1 VGEKD
6 AQPVSAEKENKNM
19 NFNSNHNSNS
29 NRSHTAPHSTNAA
42 LRSSRQQTTTQQIIA
57 ENVKHLIEQLEQG
70 KSEALTAY
78 LSAMARFHN
87 YSFGNILSIACHRPD
102 ATHVAGIRT
111 WNELGRYVKKGQKGI
126 PILAPMIGSKRQRD
140 EEPAQPSDKPAPVLI
155 GFRVVYVFDIA
166 QTEGAELP
174 EPATVSGEVGTHHE
188 RLLDFVQQQGI
199 ELEYNERIAPAQGVS
214 YGGKIVLLPGQTK
227 AEEFSTLVHELAHEM
242 LHKAERRTMTTK
254 TVRETEAESI
264 AFIVGRAVG
273 LNTGSASSDYISLYH
288 GNAELLTESL
298 AVIQQASAA
307 ILNALFAEEAEIL
320 AKAS

>member
-6 AQPVSAEKENKNM
+6 AQPVTAEKENKNM
-19 NFNSNHNSNS
+19 NFKSNNNRNSNS
-29 NRSHTAPHSTNAA
+29 GGQKEIR
-42 LRSSRQQTTTQQIIA
+42 RQQTTTQQIIA

-87 YSFGNILSIACHRPD
+87 YSFGNILSIARFRPD
-102 ATHVAGIRT
+102 ATRVAGIRT
-111 WNELGRYVKKGQKGI
+111 WNELGRHVTKGQKGI
-126 PILAPMIGSKRQRD
+126 PILAPMIGTKR
-140 EEPAQPSDKPAPVLI
+140 EPKERPADDSEKPTPVLI

-174 EPATVSGEVGTHHE
+174 EPAKVTGEVGTYHD
-188 RLLDFVQQQGI
+188 RLVDFVQQQGI

-214 YGGKIVLLPGQTK
+214 YGGKIALLPGQTK
-227 AEEFSTLVHELAHEM
+227 AEEFATLVHEVSHEL

-264 AFIVGRAVG
+264 AFIVSRAVG
-273 LNTGSASSDYISLYH
+273 LNTSSASADYIALFHGSAD
-288 GNAELLTESL
+288 LLTESL
-298 AVIQQASAA
+298 TVIQQASST
-307 ILNALFAEEAEIL
+307 ILDALFADEAEQL
-320 AKAS
+320 AQAS